1 MHSRKPLVELMLKRI
16 WNAAA
21 AACCAATLIGY
32 AAPAAADDAQSMEEL
47 RNTVINL
54 LEGLVQKGVIT
65 KEQAQAMVIQAQ
77 AKAAAQA
84 KARTDQEAA
93 EKAADKG
100 AVRVPYVPEIVKDQI
115 RDEVKQELREE
126 VAKDV
131 VDTAHAEK
139 WGVPGALPSWITNL
153 NINGDLRLR
162 AESDLYSP
170 DNARGAYLNFSNVNA
185 AGGIAKAGDNALLN
199 TSTDR
204 LRERIR
210 LRLGFD
216 EKVTDG
222 ISVGLQFG
230 FDNQSFAVSTNQTL
244 GSYGQNDSMAVYQA
258 YLRYD
263 AKSSVNLPW
272 MTLEGGRFTN
282 PFYSS
287 ALVWYPDLNFDG
299 TYGTWRLGLGGSGE
313 VPRNIFFTAGAF
325 PLQEIE
331 LSYKDKWLYAGQL
344 GFDWPFENGM
354 RAKIAAAYYYFSNIT
369 GIRNSIGST
378 LLNFTAPLILQ
389 KGNTLFDI
397 SQNPTDNTVNLFAL
411 AADYHEA
418 NVTAGLDIP
427 MGGYKLSFT
436 GDYVN
441 NIGYNQAAILAR
453 TGQNVP
459 KRGVGYL
466 GEVAFGSNTTGRRGA
481 WRTSLQYRYLQR
493 DAVVD
498 AFDDQDFHL
507 GGTDAKGYVVRAD
520 WWFLN
525 RTSLSLR
532 YLSANE
538 IDGPPLGID
547 VIFVDVNASF

>member
-1 MHSRKPLVELMLKRI
+1 MLKRFLM
-16 WNAAA
+16 AAA
-21 AACCAATLIGY
+21 ALCCLLMMLGHS
-32 AAPAAADDAQSMEEL
+32 APARADDAQSVEEL

-65 KEQAQAMVIQAQ
+65 KEQAQAMVN
-77 AKAAAQA
+77 AAQA
-84 KARTDQEAA
+84 KATAQAKARSEQEAA
-93 EKAADKG
+93 EKG

-115 RDEVKQELREE
+115 RDEVRQELRQE

-131 VDTAHAEK
+131 VEQAHAEK

-153 NINGDLRLR
+153 NINGDIRLR
-162 AESDLYSP
+162 TESDLYAS
-170 DNARGAYLNFSNVNA
+170 DNARGVYLNFPAVNA
-185 AGGIAKAGDNALLN
+185 AGGIEKAGANALLN

-216 EKVTDG
+216 EAITDG
-222 ISVGLQFG
+222 LTVGLQFG
-230 FDNQSFAVSTNQTL
+230 FDNQNFAVSTNQTL
-244 GSYGQNDSMAVYQA
+244 GSYGQNDTMAVYQA

-263 AKSSVNLPW
+263 AKSSTNLPW
-272 MTLEGGRFTN
+272 MTLEGGRFAN
-282 PFYSS
+282 PFYST
-287 ALVWYPDLNFDG
+287 ALLWYPDLYFDG
-299 TYGTWRLGLGGSGE
+299 SYGTWRLGLGGSGQT
-313 VPRNIFFTAGAF
+313 PRNIFFTAGAF

-344 GFDWPFENGM
+344 GFDWPWQNGG
-354 RAKIAAAYYYFSNIT
+354 RARIAAAYYYFNNIT
-369 GIRNSIGST
+369 GIRNSVNNT
-378 LLNFTAPLILQ
+378 FFNFTAPPILQ

-397 SQNPTDNTVNLFAL
+397 SNNPTDPTLNLFAL

-418 NVTAGLDIP
+418 DLAAGVDIP
-427 MGGYKLSFT
+427 IAGYKLSIT

-441 NIGYNQAAILAR
+441 NLGYNQANVFAR
-453 TGQNVP
+453 TGLSVP

-466 GEVAFGSNTTGRRGA
+466 GEVAFGSKSTGPAGS
-481 WRTSLQYRYLQR
+481 WRASLQYRYLQR

-507 GGTDAKGYVVRAD
+507 GGTDAKGYVVRGD

-532 YLSANE
+532 YFSANE

-547 VIFVDVNASF
+547 VIFVDINASF